1 MEKKDV
7 KESIEELLRSL
18 DNLPTHAMI
27 QPISHYDYYSLLLL
41 MRALLELS
49 CKEEI

>member
-18 DNLPTHAMI
+18 DGLPAHAMI

-49 CKEEI
+49 CNEDI